1 MYKIKRFSKESEDF
15 DKDDAKVAGGLA
27 GIGLG
32 AKLANSS
39 KSKITGLE
47 NFYHNTD
54 SKNIRSILNEGIKAK
69 FAEDPNNLTNQVL
82 GDVSMDKKKGKVYLG
97 RKKSVSD
104 SVGLARDIRS
114 GGSSKT
120 LKVNIPYEDLKKMK
134 EVDNPELRG
143 AKSKSEFAKKLIEKE
158 SASGNPLT
166 DSKFGRAVIGL
177 QGREVYNTLGREG
190 TTVIEGDIAS
200 KYIKGSKDYQK
211 YGLKEMGNY
220 IKHNPGRFA
229 KGVAKGAAGLGL
241 ATGGGYLAYKG
252 VKGKKS
258 KEDK

>member
-1 MYKIKRFSKESEDF
+1 MYKIKRFAKSSDNF
-15 DKDDAKVAGGLA
+15 DKDDARITGGLA
-27 GIGLG
+27 GLGLG
-32 AKLANSS
+32 AKLAKSS

-47 NFYHNTD
+47 ELYHNTD
-54 SKNIRSILNEGIKAK
+54 SKNIKSILDEGIKAK

-82 GDVSMDKKKGKVYLG
+82 GDVPMDEKKGKVYLG

-104 SVGLARDIRS
+104 GVGLSRDMRS
-114 GGSSKT
+114 GTNSKT
-120 LKVNIPYEDLKKMK
+120 LKVNIPYEDFKKMK

-166 DSKFGRAVIGL
+166 DSKFGRAIIGL
-177 QGREVYNTLGREG
+177 QGKEAYDTLNRKG
-190 TTVIEGDIAS
+190 TAVIEGDIAS

-229 KGVAKGAAGLGL
+229 KGVAKGTVGLGL

-252 VKGKKS
+252 IKGKN